1 MFKNMNINKVIIHCR
16 NGVLNLNTKKNR
28 TIPKINYEL
37 FFKCFQD
44 FPDVKLIPNG
54 EINNTEIINNFKK
67 NNIIYTIY
75 GFIPSLIAFFIMVL
89 NVLNYEKYFLFSA
102 IIIFLLLQLFIDYL
116 LYLNNKISSSV
127 IYYLRIP
134 VTLTLSG
141 LLLISIL
148 VSHP

>member
-1 MFKNMNINKVIIHCR
+1 MNFLIQCLISYLGLLPYFYLLID
-16 NGVLNLNTKKNR
+16 LYFIEMLS
-28 TIPKINYEL
+28 PKIIYDIMLYNT
-37 FFKCFQD
+37 
-44 FPDVKLIPNG
+44 LIIFTFIG
-54 EINNTEIINNFKK
+54 AINWDFKK

>member
-1 MFKNMNINKVIIHCR
+1 MN
-16 NGVLNLNTKKNR
+16 
-28 TIPKINYEL
+28 
-37 FFKCFQD
+37 F
-44 FPDVKLIPNG
+44 LIQCLISYLGLLPYFYLLIDLYFIEMLG
-54 EINNTEIINNFKK
+54 PEIIYDIMLYNTLIIFTFIGAINWDFKK

-75 GFIPSLIAFFIMVL
+75 GFMPSLIAIFIMVL

>member
-1 MFKNMNINKVIIHCR
+1 MNFLIQCLISYLGLLPYFYLLIDLYFIEMLSPEIIHDIM
-16 NGVLNLNTKKNR
+16 LYNTLIIF
-28 TIPKINYEL
+28 TFIGAINW
-37 FFKCFQD
+37 D
-44 FPDVKLIPNG
+44 
-54 EINNTEIINNFKK
+54 FKK

-148 VSHP
+148 VNHP

>member
-1 MFKNMNINKVIIHCR
+1 MNFVIQC
-16 NGVLNLNTKKNR
+16 
-28 TIPKINYEL
+28 
-37 FFKCFQD
+37 
-44 FPDVKLIPNG
+44 LISYLGLLPYFYLLIDLYFI
-54 EINNTEIINNFKK
+54 EMLSPEIIYDIMLYNTLIIFTFIGAINCDFKK
-67 NNIIYTIY
+67 NNVIYTIY

-116 LYLNNKISSSV
+116 LYLNKKISSSV
-127 IYYLRIP
+127 IHYLRIP

>member
-1 MFKNMNINKVIIHCR
+1 MNFVIQC
-16 NGVLNLNTKKNR
+16 
-28 TIPKINYEL
+28 
-37 FFKCFQD
+37 
-44 FPDVKLIPNG
+44 LISYLGLLPYFYLLIDLYFI
-54 EINNTEIINNFKK
+54 EMLSPEIIYDIMLYNTLIIFTFIGAINWDFKK
-67 NNIIYTIY
+67 NNVIYTIY

-116 LYLNNKISSSV
+116 LYLNNKISRPV

>member
-1 MFKNMNINKVIIHCR
+1 MN
-16 NGVLNLNTKKNR
+16 
-28 TIPKINYEL
+28 
-37 FFKCFQD
+37 F
-44 FPDVKLIPNG
+44 LIQCLISYLGLLPYFYLLIDLYFI
-54 EINNTEIINNFKK
+54 EILSPEIIYDIMLYNTLIIFTFIGAINWDFKK

>member
-1 MFKNMNINKVIIHCR
+1 MNFVIQC
-16 NGVLNLNTKKNR
+16 
-28 TIPKINYEL
+28 
-37 FFKCFQD
+37 
-44 FPDVKLIPNG
+44 LISYLGLLPYFYLLIDLYFI
-54 EINNTEIINNFKK
+54 EMLSPEIIYDIMLYNTLIIFTFIGAINWDFKK
-67 NNIIYTIY
+67 NNVIYTIY

>member
-1 MFKNMNINKVIIHCR
+1 MNFVIQC
-16 NGVLNLNTKKNR
+16 
-28 TIPKINYEL
+28 
-37 FFKCFQD
+37 
-44 FPDVKLIPNG
+44 LISYLGLLPYFYLLIDLYFI
-54 EINNTEIINNFKK
+54 EMLSPEIIYNIMLYNTLIIFTFIGAINWDFKK
-67 NNIIYTIY
+67 NNVIYTIY

>member
-1 MFKNMNINKVIIHCR
+1 MNFLIQCLISYLGLLPYFYLLIDLYFIEMLSPEIIHDIM
-16 NGVLNLNTKKNR
+16 LYNTLIIF
-28 TIPKINYEL
+28 TFIGAINW
-37 FFKCFQD
+37 D
-44 FPDVKLIPNG
+44 
-54 EINNTEIINNFKK
+54 FKK

-116 LYLNNKISSSV
+116 LYLNNKISSSI

>member
-1 MFKNMNINKVIIHCR
+1 MNFLIQCLISYLGLLPYFYLLIDLYFIEMLSPEIIHDIM
-16 NGVLNLNTKKNR
+16 LYNTLIIF
-28 TIPKINYEL
+28 TFIGAINW
-37 FFKCFQD
+37 D
-44 FPDVKLIPNG
+44 
-54 EINNTEIINNFKK
+54 FKK

-89 NVLNYEKYFLFSA
+89 NVLNYEKYFLFLA

>member
-1 MFKNMNINKVIIHCR
+1 MNFVIQC
-16 NGVLNLNTKKNR
+16 
-28 TIPKINYEL
+28 
-37 FFKCFQD
+37 
-44 FPDVKLIPNG
+44 LISYLGLLPYFYLLIDLYFI
-54 EINNTEIINNFKK
+54 EMLSPEIIYDIMLYNTLIIFTFIGAINWDFKK

-127 IYYLRIP
+127 IHYLRIP

>member
-1 MFKNMNINKVIIHCR
+1 MNFVIQC
-16 NGVLNLNTKKNR
+16 
-28 TIPKINYEL
+28 
-37 FFKCFQD
+37 
-44 FPDVKLIPNG
+44 LISYLGLLPYFYLLIDLYFI
-54 EINNTEIINNFKK
+54 EMLSPEIIYDIMLYNTLLIFTFIGAINWDFKK

-75 GFIPSLIAFFIMVL
+75 GFIPSLIAFSIMAL
-89 NVLNYEKYFLFSA
+89 NVLNYEEHFLFSA

-116 LYLNNKISSSV
+116 LYLNNKISRSV

-141 LLLISIL
+141 LLLIPIL

>member
-1 MFKNMNINKVIIHCR
+1 MNFVIQC
-16 NGVLNLNTKKNR
+16 
-28 TIPKINYEL
+28 
-37 FFKCFQD
+37 
-44 FPDVKLIPNG
+44 LISYLGLLPYFYLLIDLYFI
-54 EINNTEIINNFKK
+54 EMLSPEIIYDIMLYNTLIIFTFIGAINWDFKK

-116 LYLNNKISSSV
+116 LYLNKKISSSV
-127 IYYLRIP
+127 IHYLRIP

>member
-1 MFKNMNINKVIIHCR
+1 MNFVIQCLISYLGLLPYFYLLIDLYFIEMLSPKVIYDIM
-16 NGVLNLNTKKNR
+16 LYNTLLIF
-28 TIPKINYEL
+28 TFIGAINW
-37 FFKCFQD
+37 D
-44 FPDVKLIPNG
+44 
-54 EINNTEIINNFKK
+54 FKK

-75 GFIPSLIAFFIMVL
+75 GFIPSLIAFSIMVL
-89 NVLNYEKYFLFSA
+89 NVLNYKEHFLFSA

-116 LYLNNKISSSV
+116 LYLNNKISRSV

-141 LLLISIL
+141 LLLIPIL

>member
-1 MFKNMNINKVIIHCR
+1 MN
-16 NGVLNLNTKKNR
+16 
-28 TIPKINYEL
+28 
-37 FFKCFQD
+37 F
-44 FPDVKLIPNG
+44 LIQCLISYLGLLPYFYLLIDLYFI
-54 EINNTEIINNFKK
+54 EMLSPEIIYDIMLYNTLIIFTFIGAINWDFKK

-116 LYLNNKISSSV
+116 LYLNNKISSSI

>member
-1 MFKNMNINKVIIHCR
+1 MNFVIQC
-16 NGVLNLNTKKNR
+16 
-28 TIPKINYEL
+28 
-37 FFKCFQD
+37 
-44 FPDVKLIPNG
+44 LISYLGLLPYFYLLIDLYFI
-54 EINNTEIINNFKK
+54 EMLSPEIIYDVMLYNTLIIFTFIGAINWDFKK

-89 NVLNYEKYFLFSA
+89 NVLNYEKYFLFSV

>member
-1 MFKNMNINKVIIHCR
+1 MNFVIQC
-16 NGVLNLNTKKNR
+16 
-28 TIPKINYEL
+28 
-37 FFKCFQD
+37 
-44 FPDVKLIPNG
+44 LISYLGLLPYFYLLIDLYFI
-54 EINNTEIINNFKK
+54 EMLSPEIIYDIMLYNTLIIFTFIGAINWDFKK
-67 NNIIYTIY
+67 NNVIYTIY

-102 IIIFLLLQLFIDYL
+102 LIIFLLLQLFIDYL
-116 LYLNNKISSSV
+116 LYLNKKISSSV
-127 IYYLRIP
+127 IHYLRIP

>member
-1 MFKNMNINKVIIHCR
+1 MN
-16 NGVLNLNTKKNR
+16 
-28 TIPKINYEL
+28 
-37 FFKCFQD
+37 F
-44 FPDVKLIPNG
+44 LIQCLISYLGLLPYFYLLIDLYFI
-54 EINNTEIINNFKK
+54 EMLSPEIIYDIMLYNTLIIFTFIGAINWDFKK

-89 NVLNYEKYFLFSA
+89 NVLNYEKYFLFTA

-116 LYLNNKISSSV
+116 LYLNKKISSSV
-127 IYYLRIP
+127 IHYLRIP

>member
-1 MFKNMNINKVIIHCR
+1 MN
-16 NGVLNLNTKKNR
+16 
-28 TIPKINYEL
+28 
-37 FFKCFQD
+37 F
-44 FPDVKLIPNG
+44 LIQCLISYLGLLPYFYLLIDLYFI
-54 EINNTEIINNFKK
+54 EILSPEIIYDIMLYNTLIIFTFIGAINWDFKK

-102 IIIFLLLQLFIDYL
+102 IIIFLLLQLFTDYL

>member
-1 MFKNMNINKVIIHCR
+1 MN
-16 NGVLNLNTKKNR
+16 
-28 TIPKINYEL
+28 
-37 FFKCFQD
+37 F
-44 FPDVKLIPNG
+44 LIQCLISYLGLLPYFYLLIDLYFI
-54 EINNTEIINNFKK
+54 EMLSPEIIYDIMLYNTLIIFTFIGAINWDFKK

-102 IIIFLLLQLFIDYL
+102 IIVFLLLQLFIDYL

>member
-1 MFKNMNINKVIIHCR
+1 MN
-16 NGVLNLNTKKNR
+16 
-28 TIPKINYEL
+28 
-37 FFKCFQD
+37 F
-44 FPDVKLIPNG
+44 LIQCLISYLGLLPYFYLLIDLYFI
-54 EINNTEIINNFKK
+54 EMLSPEIIYDIMLYNTLIIFTFIGAINWDFKK
-67 NNIIYTIY
+67 NNIIHTIY
-75 GFIPSLIAFFIMVL
+75 GFMPSLIAFFIMVL

>member
-1 MFKNMNINKVIIHCR
+1 MN
-16 NGVLNLNTKKNR
+16 
-28 TIPKINYEL
+28 
-37 FFKCFQD
+37 F
-44 FPDVKLIPNG
+44 LIQCLISYLGLLPYFYLLIDLYFI
-54 EINNTEIINNFKK
+54 EMLSPEIIYDIMLYNTLIIFTFIGAINWDFKK

-102 IIIFLLLQLFIDYL
+102 IIIFLLLQLFTDYL

>member
-1 MFKNMNINKVIIHCR
+1 MN
-16 NGVLNLNTKKNR
+16 
-28 TIPKINYEL
+28 
-37 FFKCFQD
+37 F
-44 FPDVKLIPNG
+44 LIQCLISYLGLLPYFYLLIDLYFI
-54 EINNTEIINNFKK
+54 ETLSPEIIYDIMLYNTLIIFTFIGAINWDFKK

-89 NVLNYEKYFLFSA
+89 NVLSYEKYFLFSA

-116 LYLNNKISSSV
+116 LYLNNKISSSI

>member
-1 MFKNMNINKVIIHCR
+1 MNFLIQCLISYLGLLPYFYLLIDLYFIEMLSPEIIHDIM
-16 NGVLNLNTKKNR
+16 LYNTLIIF
-28 TIPKINYEL
+28 TFIGAINW
-37 FFKCFQD
+37 D
-44 FPDVKLIPNG
+44 
-54 EINNTEIINNFKK
+54 FKK

-148 VSHP
+148 VSLP

>member
-1 MFKNMNINKVIIHCR
+1 MN
-16 NGVLNLNTKKNR
+16 
-28 TIPKINYEL
+28 
-37 FFKCFQD
+37 F
-44 FPDVKLIPNG
+44 LIQCLISYLGLLPYFYLLIDLYFI
-54 EINNTEIINNFKK
+54 EMLSPEIIYDIMLYNTLIIFTFIGAINWDFKK

-75 GFIPSLIAFFIMVL
+75 GFMPSLIAFFIMVL

>member
-1 MFKNMNINKVIIHCR
+1 MNFLIQCLISYLGLLPYFYLLIDLYFIEMLSPEIIHDIM
-16 NGVLNLNTKKNR
+16 LYNTLIIF
-28 TIPKINYEL
+28 TFIGAINW
-37 FFKCFQD
+37 D
-44 FPDVKLIPNG
+44 
-54 EINNTEIINNFKK
+54 FKK

-102 IIIFLLLQLFIDYL
+102 IIVFLLLQLFIDYL

>member
-1 MFKNMNINKVIIHCR
+1 MNFLIQCLISYLGLLPYFYLLIDLYFIEMLSPEIIYDIILYNTLIIFTFIGAINWDFKN
-16 NGVLNLNTKKNR
+16 
-28 TIPKINYEL
+28 
-37 FFKCFQD
+37 
-44 FPDVKLIPNG
+44 
-54 EINNTEIINNFKK
+54 

-89 NVLNYEKYFLFSA
+89 NVLNYEKYFLFSV

-116 LYLNNKISSSV
+116 LYLNHKISSSV

>member
-1 MFKNMNINKVIIHCR
+1 MN
-16 NGVLNLNTKKNR
+16 
-28 TIPKINYEL
+28 
-37 FFKCFQD
+37 F
-44 FPDVKLIPNG
+44 LIQCLISYLGLLPYFYLLIDLYFI
-54 EINNTEIINNFKK
+54 EMLSPEIIYDVMLYNTLIIFTFIGAINWDFKK
-67 NNIIYTIY
+67 NNVIYTIY

-102 IIIFLLLQLFIDYL
+102 IIIFLLLQLFTDYL

>member
-1 MFKNMNINKVIIHCR
+1 MN
-16 NGVLNLNTKKNR
+16 
-28 TIPKINYEL
+28 
-37 FFKCFQD
+37 F
-44 FPDVKLIPNG
+44 LIQCLISYLGLLPYFYLLIDLYFI
-54 EINNTEIINNFKK
+54 EMLSPEIIYDIMLYNTLIIFTFIGAINWDFKK

-134 VTLTLSG
+134 VTLILSG
-141 LLLISIL
+141 LLLTSIL

>member
-1 MFKNMNINKVIIHCR
+1 MNFLIQCLISYLGLLPYFYLLIDLYFIEMLSPEIIHDIM
-16 NGVLNLNTKKNR
+16 LYNTLIIF
-28 TIPKINYEL
+28 TFIGAINW
-37 FFKCFQD
+37 D
-44 FPDVKLIPNG
+44 
-54 EINNTEIINNFKK
+54 FKK

-141 LLLISIL
+141 LLLIPIL

>member
-1 MFKNMNINKVIIHCR
+1 MN
-16 NGVLNLNTKKNR
+16 
-28 TIPKINYEL
+28 
-37 FFKCFQD
+37 F
-44 FPDVKLIPNG
+44 LIQCLIFYLGLLPYFYLLIDLYFI
-54 EINNTEIINNFKK
+54 EMLSPEIIYDIMLYNTLIIFTFIGAINWDFKK

>member
-1 MFKNMNINKVIIHCR
+1 M
-16 NGVLNLNTKKNR
+16 LS
-28 TIPKINYEL
+28 P
-37 FFKCFQD
+37 
-44 FPDVKLIPNG
+44 
-54 EINNTEIINNFKK
+54 EIIYDIMLYNTLIIFTFIGAINWDFKK

>member
-1 MFKNMNINKVIIHCR
+1 MN
-16 NGVLNLNTKKNR
+16 
-28 TIPKINYEL
+28 
-37 FFKCFQD
+37 F
-44 FPDVKLIPNG
+44 LIQCLISYLGLLPYFYLLIDLYFI
-54 EINNTEIINNFKK
+54 EMLSPEIIYDIMLYNTLIIFTFIGAINWDFKK

-89 NVLNYEKYFLFSA
+89 NVLNYEKYFLFSV

>member
-1 MFKNMNINKVIIHCR
+1 MN
-16 NGVLNLNTKKNR
+16 
-28 TIPKINYEL
+28 
-37 FFKCFQD
+37 F
-44 FPDVKLIPNG
+44 LIQCLISYLGLLPYFYLLIDLYFI
-54 EINNTEIINNFKK
+54 EMLSPEIIYDIMLYNTLIIFTFIGAINWDFKK

-116 LYLNNKISSSV
+116 LYLNKKISSSV
-127 IYYLRIP
+127 IHYLRIP

>member
-1 MFKNMNINKVIIHCR
+1 MNFVIQC
-16 NGVLNLNTKKNR
+16 
-28 TIPKINYEL
+28 
-37 FFKCFQD
+37 
-44 FPDVKLIPNG
+44 LISYLGLLPYFYLLIDLYFI
-54 EINNTEIINNFKK
+54 EMLSPEIIYDIMLYNTLLIFTFIGAINWDFKK

-127 IYYLRIP
+127 IHYLRIP

>member
-1 MFKNMNINKVIIHCR
+1 MNFVIQCLISYL
-16 NGVLNLNTKKNR
+16 GLIPYFYLL
-28 TIPKINYEL
+28 IDLYFIEMLSPKIIYDIMLYNTL
-37 FFKCFQD
+37 
-44 FPDVKLIPNG
+44 LIFTFIGATNWD
-54 EINNTEIINNFKK
+54 FKK
-67 NNIIYTIY
+67 NHIIYTIY

>member
-1 MFKNMNINKVIIHCR
+1 MN
-16 NGVLNLNTKKNR
+16 
-28 TIPKINYEL
+28 
-37 FFKCFQD
+37 F
-44 FPDVKLIPNG
+44 LIQCLISYLGLLPYFYLLIDLYFM
-54 EINNTEIINNFKK
+54 EMLSPEIIYDIMLYNALIIFTFIGAINWDFKK